1 MWTGIQFT
9 GTLDPGASDRWFT
22 YGWPADWQ
30 VMWYMM
36 PTTPDG
42 GGPQLD
48 WSVSVERSDPTQ
60 ATYWITVNNLT
71 SQPVS
76 FEGRFAVLG

>member
-9 GTLDPGASDRWFT
+9 GTLNPGASDRWFT

-30 VMWYMM
+30 VVWYMM
-36 PTTPDG
+36 PTTPD

-48 WSVSVERSDPTQ
+48 WSVSVERSNPNQ
-60 ATYWITVNNLT
+60 ATYWITVNNRST
-71 SQPVS
+71 QAVS